1 MNGIDRITASITSD
15 AERDA
20 ERIVSEANETA
31 AVIIEDQKKRSESLR
46 RSISARTEKERAEID
61 ERTRSSA
68 ALLKRNRMLEAKSE
82 ILDSAYERA
91 VQMLLDQSDDDYYK
105 MLTGIFKATVEDQ
118 IKAEQTALSHDAYGE
133 YAAPEIYILKLD
145 RDTDRRIGDR
155 FYKSAS
161 EFVKKNGKKLERST
175 DTVEIKGGFVLVCG
189 DVELSCGIPVLMS
202 SVRADTESEVLAKL
216 FG

>member
-1 MNGIDRITASITSD
+1 MNGIDRITAAITSD

-31 AVIIEDQKKRSESLR
+31 AVIIEDQKKRAESLR
-46 RSISARTEKERAEID
+46 RSISARTEKECAEID

-68 ALLKRNRMLEAKSE
+68 SLLRRNRMLEAKSE

-91 VQMLLDQSDDDYYK
+91 VQMLLEQSDDDYCK

-118 IKAEQTALSHDAYGE
+118 IKAEQTALSHDTYGE
-133 YAAPEIYILKLD
+133 YAAPEKYILKLD
-145 RDTDRRIGDR
+145 RDTDARIGDR
-155 FYKSAS
+155 FYENAS
-161 EFVKKNGKKLERST
+161 GFAAQRGKKLERSSE
-175 DTVEIKGGFVLVCG
+175 TVDIRGGFVLVCG
-189 DVELSCGIPVLMS
+189 DIELSCGIPVLMS
-202 SVRADTESEVLAKL
+202 PVRADTESEVLAKL